1 MADLAAIL
9 KDPNYVN
16 ANPATKQAIFDK
28 FAPQDPNFANANS
41 ETQLAIR
48 SKFGLTPVDSGIP
61 EGRSGVSQIPTEA
74 GANLT
79 PTGSE
84 PVSMRDRIM
93 GVIETPAALAG
104 GLAGGI
110 AAPIAGMYGQ
120 LSSPAPQG
128 SPAAMAAGEA
138 MAAKARAQF
147 YQPRTETAKQILGA
161 VGGAMEGLPPTLGGV
176 GTSLNALVAPTVQQ
190 AGAMVRPAVSQA
202 VAPVRNALTRKQPDM
217 VGMGAAS
224 TAEDLMRQQRLEQ
237 FGIRATAGERER
249 NLQKQQF
256 ESEVQRGAVTGISED
271 AKVALSEQMR
281 RFEAGK
287 RQDIVRNFERMT
299 AETGAEVADP
309 TQLRAVG
316 KIVDKA
322 LNDEYTKKFDAYKAL
337 YAKADSAGETLQPV
351 SYQNLLD
358 YINTKT
364 PTARGKLDPILD
376 SVAESLAM
384 NDPSKTGTITVRAL
398 EDIYQ
403 QIGKVKGSPSAP
415 EMKQLITQM
424 GEGAGGELYQAAR
437 ASRKQ
442 LAKEFEDVSRV
453 DKLLGTKAGYA
464 DRRVALDD
472 VFKHVV
478 LDGSLEEMRTVT
490 TLLKKAGP
498 EGRKAY
504 AELQGQTIQQM
515 KEMLTKGD
523 QMSFKNLN
531 TLINQLDNEGKLDY
545 MYGKAGRDQILDL
558 RDAIKDV
565 VVKEPGAVNYP
576 NTAGVVL
583 RGLEILQKSP
593 IKIPGT
599 QTAAEFARTRQVKKQ
614 VEKSLEQPNQ
624 LAPPQNRI
632 QLNNMM
638 TGRP

>member
-1 MADLAAIL
+1 MATLVEFRAQYPQYDDVPDLKLADSLHQKFYADMPKLDFYKSIGLSAA
-9 KDPNYVN
+9 
-16 ANPATKQAIFDK
+16 TAIPGAENVVTGK
-28 FAPQDPNFANANS
+28 APQ
-41 ETQLAIR
+41 
-48 SKFGLTPVDSGIP
+48 
-61 EGRSGVSQIPTEA
+61 
-74 GANLT
+74 
-79 PTGSE
+79 
-84 PVSMRDRIM
+84 PVSMRDRIS
-93 GVIETPAALAG
+93 GIVETPLALGATLAG
-104 GLAGGI
+104 GLI
-110 AAPIAGMYGQ
+110 
-120 LSSPAPQG
+120 SPVVGVVG
-128 SPAAMAAGEA
+128 SLASGKFGTPEGVRAGEE
-138 MAAKARAQF
+138 AAKSVM
-147 YQPRTETAKQILGA
+147 YQPRTQTARDALGA
-161 VGGAMEGLPPTLGGV
+161 VADFVSPVLNALPPTLGSSGMAI
-176 GTSLNALVAPTVQQ
+176 NALAGPAMRQTAAAARPVVA
-190 AGAMVRPAVSQA
+190 QA
-202 VAPVRNALTRKQPDM
+202 VAPVQNAMTKLMTREQQPGM

-224 TAEDLMRQQRLEQ
+224 TTEDLMRQQRLDQ

-256 ESEVQRGAVTGISED
+256 ESEVLRGAVTGIPED

-287 RQDIVRNFERMT
+287 KKDIVSNFERMT

-322 LNDEYTKKFDAYKAL
+322 LNDEFTKKFDAYKAV
-337 YAKADSAGETLQPV
+337 YAKADNAGETLQPV
-351 SYQNLLD
+351 PYQSLLD
-358 YINTKT
+358 FINTKT
-364 PTARGKLDPILD
+364 PTTRQKLDPILD

-384 NDPSKTGTITVRAL
+384 NDPGKTGTITVRAL

-403 QIGKVKGSPSAP
+403 QIGKVKNSPNAR
-415 EMKQLITQM
+415 ELKNIITDM

-437 ASRKQ
+437 AAKKQ

-490 TLLKKAGP
+490 TLLKKSGA
-498 EGRKAY
+498 EGRQAY

-531 TLINQLDNEGKLDY
+531 TFINQLDNEGKLDY
-545 MYGKAGRDQILDL
+545 MFGKTGRNQITDL

-583 RGLEILQKSP
+583 RGLELLQKAP

-614 VEKSLEQPNQ
+614 LEESLKQPNQ
-624 LAPPQNRI
+624 LAPPRI
-632 QLNNMM
+632 QLNNMAPS
-638 TGRP
+638 RP

>member
-1 MADLAAIL
+1 MATLAEFRAQYPQYDAVPDVKL
-9 KDPNYVN
+9 ADSLHE
-16 ANPATKQAIFDK
+16 K
-28 FAPQDPNFANANS
+28 FYAKMPKIDFYKS
-41 ETQLAIR
+41 I
-48 SKFGLTPVDSGIP
+48 GLSAGTGIP
-61 EGRSGVSQIPTEA
+61 
-74 GANLT
+74 GAENLV
-79 PTGSE
+79 TGIAPPE
-84 PVSMRDRIM
+84 VSMRDRIS
-93 GVIETPAALAG
+93 GVIETPLALGATLAG
-104 GLAGGI
+104 GLI
-110 AAPIAGMYGQ
+110 
-120 LSSPAPQG
+120 SPVVGVVG
-128 SPAAMAAGEA
+128 SLASGKFGTPEGVRAGEE
-138 MAAKARAQF
+138 AAKSVM
-147 YQPRTETAKQILGA
+147 YQPRTQTARDALGA
-161 VGGAMEGLPPTLGGV
+161 VAEFVSPVLNALPPTLGSSGMAI
-176 GTSLNALVAPTVQQ
+176 NALAGPAMRQTAAAARPVVA
-190 AGAMVRPAVSQA
+190 QA
-202 VAPVRNALTRKQPDM
+202 VAPVQNAMTKLMTREQQPGM

-224 TAEDLMRQQRLEQ
+224 TTEDLMRQQRLDQ

-256 ESEVQRGAVTGISED
+256 ESEISRGAVTGISED
-271 AKVALSEQMR
+271 AKIKLAEQMR
-281 RFEAGK
+281 NFEAGK
-287 RQDIVRNFERMT
+287 KKDIVSNFERMT
-299 AETGAEVADP
+299 AETGAEIADS
-309 TQLRAVG
+309 TQARAVG

-322 LNDEYTKKFDAYKAL
+322 LNDEYTKKFNAYKDL
-337 YAKADSAGETLQPV
+337 YKQADNAGETLQPV
-351 SYQNLLD
+351 SYQSLLD
-358 YINTKT
+358 FINTKT
-364 PTARGKLDPILD
+364 PTTRQKLDPILD

-384 NDPSKTGTITVRAL
+384 NDPGKTGAITVRAL

-403 QIGKVKGSPSAP
+403 QIGKVKNSPNAG
-415 EMKQLITQM
+415 ELKNIITSM

-490 TLLKKAGP
+490 TLLKKSGA
-498 EGRKAY
+498 EGRQAY

-531 TLINQLDNEGKLDY
+531 TFINQLDNEGKLDY
-545 MYGKAGRDQILDL
+545 MFGKTGRNQITDL

-583 RGLEILQKSP
+583 RGLELLQKAP
-593 IKIPGT
+593 VKIPGT

-614 VEKSLEQPNQ
+614 LEESLKQPNQ
-624 LAPPQNRI
+624 LAPVRI
-632 QLNNMM
+632 QLNNMAP
-638 TGRP
+638 GRP

>member
-1 MADLAAIL
+1 MATLAEFRAQYPQYNEVPDVKL
-9 KDPNYVN
+9 ADSLH
-16 ANPATKQAIFDK
+16 QK
-28 FAPQDPNFANANS
+28 FYSSIPKMDFYKTIGIDASALIPGG
-41 ETQLAIR
+41 EGRIT
-48 SKFGLTPVDSGIP
+48 GIP
-61 EGRSGVSQIPTEA
+61 QPE
-74 GANLT
+74 
-79 PTGSE
+79 
-84 PVSMRDRIM
+84 VSMRDRIM
-93 GVIETPAALAG
+93 GVIETPAALVG

-110 AAPIAGMYGQ
+110 AAPIAGIYGE

-128 SPAAMAAGEA
+128 SPEARAAGEA

-147 YQPRTETAKQILGA
+147 YQPRTETAREILGA
-161 VGGAMEGLPPTLGGV
+161 VGKVTEGLPPVLGGSL
-176 GTSLNALVAPTVQQ
+176 GTSLNALAGPAMQQ
-190 AGAMVRPAVSQA
+190 TGAMVRPAVAQA
-202 VAPVRNALTRKQPDM
+202 VAPVRNALTRKQPEM

-224 TAEDLMRQQRLEQ
+224 TTDDLMRQQRLEQ
-237 FGIRATAGERER
+237 FGIRATAGERES

-256 ESEVQRGAVTGISED
+256 ESDVRRGVISGISDET
-271 AKVALSEQMR
+271 KTALSEQMR
-281 RFEAGK
+281 TFEAGK
-287 RQDIVRNFERMT
+287 KQDIVRNFERMT

-309 TQLRAVG
+309 TQMRAVG

-337 YAKADSAGETLQPV
+337 YAKADNAGETLQPV
-351 SYQNLLD
+351 SYQSLLD

-415 EMKQLITQM
+415 EMKQIITDM

-437 ASRKQ
+437 ASRRQ

-515 KEMLTKGD
+515 KELLTAGD

-531 TLINQLDNEGKLDY
+531 TLIKQLDNEGKLDY
-545 MYGKAGRDQILDL
+545 MYGKAGRDQIMDL

-565 VVKEPGAVNYP
+565 VVKEPGAVNYS
-576 NTAGVVL
+576 NTAGAVL
-583 RGLEILQKSP
+583 RGMEALQQLNVPLAKR
-593 IKIPGT
+593 
-599 QTAAEFARTRQVKKQ
+599 AAEFARTRQVKKQ
-614 VEKSLEQPNQ
+614 VEKALEQPNQ
-624 LAPPQNRI
+624 LAPTQSNQNAMR
-632 QLNNMM
+632 
-638 TGRP
+638 R

>member
-41 ETQLAIR
+41 DTQLAIR
-48 SKFGLTPVDSGIP
+48 NKFGLLPVDSGIP
-61 EGRSGVSQIPTEA
+61 TNSAISQIPTEA
-74 GANLT
+74 GANLM
-79 PTGSE
+79 PTADA
-84 PVSMRDRIM
+84 PISMRDRIS
-93 GVIETPAALAG
+93 GVMETPLALGANIATGIPLFLAG
-104 GLAGGI
+104 VGGLDFQRKVANEI
-110 AAPIAGMYGQ
+110 Q
-120 LSSPAPQG
+120 
-128 SPAAMAAGEA
+128 
-138 MAAKARAQF
+138 
-147 YQPRTETAKQILGA
+147 YQPRTQTARDALEA
-161 VGGAMEGLPPTLGGV
+161 VASGINALKLPPIIGGGLGFGI
-176 GTSLNALVAPTVQQ
+176 NALAGPAMRQTAAAARPVVA
-190 AGAMVRPAVSQA
+190 QA
-202 VAPVRNALTRKQPDM
+202 VAPVQNAMTKLMTREQPGM

-224 TAEDLMRQQRLEQ
+224 TTEDLMRQQRLDQ

-256 ESEVQRGAVTGISED
+256 ESEVLRGAVTGISED

-287 RQDIVRNFERMT
+287 KKDIVSNFERMT

-322 LNDEYTKKFDAYKAL
+322 LNDEFTKKFDAYKAV
-337 YAKADSAGETLQPV
+337 YAKADNAGETLQPV
-351 SYQNLLD
+351 PYQSLLD
-358 YINTKT
+358 FINTKT
-364 PTARGKLDPILD
+364 PTTRQKLDPILD

-384 NDPSKTGTITVRAL
+384 NDPGKTGTITVRAL

-403 QIGKVKGSPSAP
+403 QIGKVKNSPNAR
-415 EMKQLITQM
+415 ELKNIITDM

-437 ASRKQ
+437 AAKKQ

-490 TLLKKAGP
+490 TLLKKSGA
-498 EGRKAY
+498 EGRQAY

-531 TLINQLDNEGKLDY
+531 TFINQLDNEGKLDY
-545 MYGKAGRDQILDL
+545 MFGKTGRNQITDL

-583 RGLEILQKSP
+583 RGLELLQKSP
-593 IKIPGT
+593 VKIPGT
-599 QTAAEFARTRQVKKQ
+599 QTAAEFARTRQVKNQ
-614 VEKSLEQPNQ
+614 LEESLKQPNQ
-624 LAPPQNRI
+624 LAPPRI
-632 QLNNMM
+632 QLNNMAP
-638 TGRP
+638 GRP

>member
-1 MADLAAIL
+1 MATLAEFRAQYPQYNEVPDVKL
-9 KDPNYVN
+9 ADSLH
-16 ANPATKQAIFDK
+16 QK
-28 FAPQDPNFANANS
+28 FYSSIPKMDFYKTIGIGAEALIPGG
-41 ETQLAIR
+41 EGRIT
-48 SKFGLTPVDSGIP
+48 GIP
-61 EGRSGVSQIPTEA
+61 QPE
-74 GANLT
+74 
-79 PTGSE
+79 
-84 PVSMRDRIM
+84 VSMRDRIM
-93 GVIETPAALAG
+93 GVIETPAALVG

-110 AAPIAGMYGQ
+110 AAPIAGIYGQ
-120 LSSPAPQG
+120 LTSPAPQG
-128 SPAAMAAGEA
+128 SPEARAAGEA
-138 MAAKARAQF
+138 MAAKTRAQF
-147 YQPRTETAKQILGA
+147 YQPRTETARDILGA
-161 VGGAMEGLPPTLGGV
+161 VGKVTENLPPVLGGSL
-176 GTSLNALVAPTVQQ
+176 GTSLNALAVPAVRQT
-190 AGAMVRPAVSQA
+190 AAAVRPVVSQA
-202 VAPVRNALTRKQPDM
+202 VAPVQNVLANVMTRKQPDM

-256 ESEVQRGAVTGISED
+256 ESDVQRGAVTGISED
-271 AKVALSEQMR
+271 AKTQLSEQMR

-287 RQDIVRNFERMT
+287 KQDIVRNFERMT

-337 YAKADSAGETLQPV
+337 YAKADNAGETLQPV
-351 SYQNLLD
+351 SYQSLLD

-384 NDPSKTGTITVRAL
+384 NDPNKTGSITVRAL

-415 EMKQLITQM
+415 EMKQIITQM

-504 AELQGQTIQQM
+504 TELQGQTIQQM

-638 TGRP
+638 PGRP